1 MVDFDMTN
9 YARAK
14 VATDLCDQ
22 TILRPR
28 HGGTTA
34 VHPAFVYRELSEG
47 TIQLQGLRLRS
58 ERTRPNGR
66 QSIMAAHRR
75 DSSRYHFDRARPA
88 SAPMRRAI
96 SYCI

>member
-34 VHPAFVYRELSEG
+34 VHPALCIGSYRRGQFS
-47 TIQLQGLRLRS
+47 
-58 ERTRPNGR
+58 
-66 QSIMAAHRR
+66 
-75 DSSRYHFDRARPA
+75 FKV
-88 SAPMRRAI
+88 
-96 SYCI
+96 